1 MPPTTPPL
9 DFDHEPGYE
18 IPTKHKEAIRQL
30 YGFAKIPIEGLME
43 RYHLGR
49 TTIVKIL
56 EYEKPERARR
66 KRGSAT
72 ILSDSKVDEIIEYLS
87 TSWNTRKLDWTHLC
101 AELNLPYAPITL
113 AKRLKQR
120 GYFRCTACQKP
131 YLTAAQVL
139 SRFIWAITHIFWT
152 VEWLKVLWSDE
163 VTFLVGGRTS
173 KQKVTRKRGERTC
186 ETCIQHQFY
195 RGYITAVSAWGAIG
209 YGYKS
214 PLTFVTGTGKSSA
227 LKQVDYLSQVLE
239 PHIRPILKAFAVITH

>member
-1 MPPTTPPL
+1 MPSTTSPL
-9 DFDHEPGYE
+9 DFDHKPGYE

-30 YGFAKIPIEGLME
+30 YSFAKIPIEGLME

-56 EYEKPERARR
+56 EYEKPEHVQR

-72 ILSDSKVDEIIEYLS
+72 ILSDLKVDEIIEYLS
-87 TSWNTRKLDWTHLC
+87 TSWNTHKLDWTYLC
-101 AELNLPYAPITL
+101 AELNLPCAPTTL

-131 YLTAAQVL
+131 YLTVAQVL

-152 VEWLKVLWSDE
+152 TEWLKVLWSDE
-163 VTFLVGGRTS
+163 VTFLVGGRTL

-186 ETCIQHQFY
+186 ETCIQHQFH
-195 RGYITAVSAWGAIG
+195 RGHTTTVSA
-209 YGYKS
+209 
-214 PLTFVTGTGKSSA
+214 
-227 LKQVDYLSQVLE
+227 
-239 PHIRPILKAFAVITH
+239 